1 MEKLLFKC
9 HTTFDFRGI
18 VVFIHSLLQIRD
30 ILLISIIEGL
40 YNYLYLPI
48 EYLIINITLCNISV
62 SMIGIL
68 LSMLNR
74 FDRSF
79 VAQGMKYS
87 RIFFT
92 ERVTGKTCHLCLL
105 SFQHIF
111 ILLSLEVNWTR
122 VVPHYALLWR
132 HRHTL
137 VRPII
142 KRSRKTYYI
151 LLIHFFSLLF
161 LMLVFVMYLV
171 CVNNLTYQWPLINT
185 LR

>member
-48 EYLIINITLCNISV
+48 ELTLCNISV

-111 ILLSLEVNWTR
+111 ILLSLEVN
-122 VVPHYALLWR
+122 
-132 HRHTL
+132 
-137 VRPII
+137 
-142 KRSRKTYYI
+142 
-151 LLIHFFSLLF
+151 
-161 LMLVFVMYLV
+161 
-171 CVNNLTYQWPLINT
+171 
-185 LR
+185 

>member
-30 ILLISIIEGL
+30 ILLISIIKGL

-48 EYLIINITLCNISV
+48 EYPIINITLEHSV

-68 LSMLNR
+68 LTMLNR

-111 ILLSLEVNWTR
+111 ILLSLEVN
-122 VVPHYALLWR
+122 
-132 HRHTL
+132 
-137 VRPII
+137 
-142 KRSRKTYYI
+142 
-151 LLIHFFSLLF
+151 
-161 LMLVFVMYLV
+161 
-171 CVNNLTYQWPLINT
+171 
-185 LR
+185 

>member
-30 ILLISIIEGL
+30 IIFISIIEGL
-40 YNYLYLPI
+40 HNYLYLPI
-48 EYLIINITLCNISV
+48 ESLWHSV
-62 SMIGIL
+62 SMIVIL

-132 HRHTL
+132 RRHTLSL

-151 LLIHFFSLLF
+151 LLIHFFFLLF